1 VNSVNSFPVA
11 MTLRLTSEM
20 ADDLD
25 DIVHTIG
32 MSRSTFLRHCI
43 QAAINVA
50 RKADRTGEDS

>member
-1 VNSVNSFPVA
+1 